1 MEKKVTRSKVMGIAK
16 YNVNGQE
23 GMLVSD
29 SLTEKLAREF
39 YGESLKEF
47 GYAPVTYS
55 MPEEVFMEHAEG
67 EVPTDVK
74 LYPDLKSCPKYVKK

>member
-1 MEKKVTRSKVMGIAK
+1 MEKKVTRNKVMAVAK
-16 YNVNGQE
+16 YNINGIE

-29 SLTEKLAREF
+29 SLTEKLAKDF
-39 YGESLKEF
+39 YGDNLVEF
-47 GYAPVTYS
+47 GYTPVTYS
-55 MPEEVFMEHAEG
+55 MTEETFLEHAEG

>member
-16 YNVNGQE
+16 YNVNGKE

-39 YGESLKEF
+39 YGEGLKEF

-55 MPEEVFMEHAEG
+55 MTEEVFMEHAEG
-67 EVPTDVK
+67 KVPEDVK
-74 LYPDLKSCPKYVKK
+74 LYPDRTSCPKFVKK